1 MKDVLE
7 EDFDKITKRDI
18 SWDALRNSS
27 FVITGATGL
36 IGSLIVKSNHEFWC
50 KHLCSST

>member
-36 IGSLIVKSNHEFWC
+36 IGSLIVKYLRIRKS
-50 KHLCSST
+50 